1 MYMYL
6 IERSFGYL
14 ISYQVDINKLNM
26 GDFFL
31 KIGFICEFYLV
42 IFKKG
47 EQDIGYI

>member
-6 IERSFGYL
+6 TERSFGYR
-14 ISYQVDINKLNM
+14 ISYQADINKPNM

-31 KIGFICEFYLV
+31 KTGLICEFYSV

-47 EQDIGYI
+47 EQDTGHT